1 MAPGKVAFAVLV
13 ALLTRTAT
21 ARAGDPAAAD
31 ALFKEALA
39 LLDEGKWSEACPK
52 FKASFDF
59 DPSVSTLINLARCS
73 EHDGK
78 LATAWGQL
86 AEAQRLNL
94 DAPAGPRR
102 SQLEAHIKKLSDA
115 LSTRLPRVRLV
126 LAGAAPQAEV
136 AITRDGVAVPSS
148 ALGQAL
154 PMDPGEHVVSV
165 AAPGYVTAERRFTI
179 TEGQSLDVTLEL
191 KTAGSEVGPSPV
203 PPPEVAPV
211 PEPPRPVVEVGPS
224 GQSIAGLTVIGV
236 GGASL
241 VVGAVLGGLAGAKA
255 SEISEG
261 CEQQGYTCPTAEETA
276 LANEASDSG
285 GAFFTGS
292 IVCLSAGAALVAT
305 GVIVW
310 ATSPKR
316 ASTTALSP
324 WVGTRRAGGGVLL
337 RW

>member
-136 AITRDGVAVPSS
+136 AMARDGVALPAS

-154 PMDPGEHVVSV
+154 PLDPGEHVVSV
-165 AAPGYVTAERRFTI
+165 AAPGLRDRRDAVHDHRGAVPRRDARAQAGDERGSVPARCLLPRC
-179 TEGQSLDVTLEL
+179 SL
-191 KTAGSEVGPSPV
+191 SRSR
-203 PPPEVAPV
+203 
-211 PEPPRPVVEVGPS
+211 PRPMVEAGPS
-224 GQSIAGLTVIGV
+224 GQSNRWHRGHRGRRRIARHRRGPGV
-236 GGASL
+236 GWLARRPRRSPLAAS
-241 VVGAVLGGLAGAKA
+241 
-255 SEISEG
+255 
-261 CEQQGYTCPTAEETA
+261 
-276 LANEASDSG
+276 NR
-285 GAFFTGS
+285 
-292 IVCLSAGAALVAT
+292 AT
-305 GVIVW
+305 R
-310 ATSPKR
+310 ARPLKR
-316 ASTTALSP
+316 PRSR
-324 WVGTRRAGGGVLL
+324 TRRAT
-337 RW
+337 REARS

>member
-136 AITRDGVAVPSS
+136 AMARDGVALPAS

-154 PMDPGEHVVSV
+154 PLDPGEHVVSV
-165 AAPGYVTAERRFTI
+165 AAPGYVTAETRFTI
-179 TEGQSLDVTLEL
+179 LEGQSLDVTLEI
-191 KTAGSEVGPSPV
+191 KRATSEVGPALM
-203 PPPEVAPV
+203 PPLEVAPV
-211 PEPPRPVVEVGPS
+211 PEPPARWSRPGPPGNRSLASRSS
-224 GQSIAGLTVIGV
+224 GSA
-236 GGASL
+236 AHRS
-241 VVGAVLGGLAGAKA
+241 
-255 SEISEG
+255 S
-261 CEQQGYTCPTAEETA
+261 
-276 LANEASDSG
+276 
-285 GAFFTGS
+285 
-292 IVCLSAGAALVAT
+292 SAG
-305 GVIVW
+305 
-310 ATSPKR
+310 S
-316 ASTTALSP
+316 
-324 WVGTRRAGGGVLL
+324 WVGWLARRPRRSPLAASNRATRARPLKRPRSRTRRAT
-337 RW
+337 REARS